1 MMLVILRMNRE
12 FMDFMHIEYP
22 ELMTSFANRHFS
34 FTTVEPT
41 EDQAAMEE

>member
-1 MMLVILRMNRE
+1 MNCE
-12 FMDFMHIEYP
+12 FKDFMHTKYP
-22 ELMTSFANRHFS
+22 ELMTSFANGHFS